1 MALSVRN
8 MIAGMSARE
17 RKLAAGMVAAMV
29 LVAVFLAAFF
39 VQTAI
44 GDIEEESE
52 LRAETLRYVS
62 LAGPKFK
69 EKQAEDASELRGRE
83 KPPPLRT
90 LVDGIVKKIG
100 MPDPDTKE
108 LPDQTR
114 DDAWTEY
121 GVEVAWREVSLEQL
135 TKFMEEVEGN
145 RRRFPI
151 AITRLEVR
159 KRRPGEDLF
168 DVTMAISTYEQL
180 EASAPADAETEKKP
194 KTEARR

>member
-17 RKLAAGMVAAMV
+17 KKMAAGMVAAMV
-29 LVAVFLAAFF
+29 LVGVFLAAFF

-44 GDIEEESE
+44 GDIEEEND
-52 LRAETLRYVS
+52 LRDETLRYVG
-62 LAGPKFK
+62 LMGPKFA
-69 EKQAEDASELRGRE
+69 EAQAEQLDAVRGQE

-90 LVDGIVKKIG
+90 LVDGVVNKIG

-108 LPDQTR
+108 LPDQSR
-114 DDAWTEY
+114 GDSWTEY
-121 GVEVAWREVSLEQL
+121 GVEVAWREVSLEQM

-159 KRRPGEDLF
+159 KRRPGEDIF
-168 DVTMAISTYEQL
+168 DVTMSISTFEKVD
-180 EASAPADAETEKKP
+180 EAAPAEGATGKP
-194 KTEARR
+194 ETEARR

>member
-1 MALSVRN
+1 MALSLRN

-17 RKLAAGMVAAMV
+17 RKMAAGMVAAMA

-44 GDIEEESE
+44 GDIEEENE
-52 LRAETLRYVS
+52 LRNETLRYVA
-62 LAGPKFK
+62 LMGPKF
-69 EKQAEDASELRGRE
+69 EETQADQRDVARGQE

-108 LPDQTR
+108 LPDQARADT
-114 DDAWTEY
+114 WTEH
-121 GVEVAWREVSLEQL
+121 GVEVAWREVSLQQM

-145 RRRFPI
+145 RRRFAI
-151 AITRLEVR
+151 AVTRLEVR
-159 KRRPGEDLF
+159 KRRPGEDAF
-168 DVTMAISTYEQL
+168 DVTMAISTYEKL
-180 EASAPADAETEKKP
+180 EAAAPARDAAG
-194 KTEARR
+194 KTEAEARR

>member
-17 RKLAAGMVAAMV
+17 RKMAAGMVAAMI
-29 LVAVFLAAFF
+29 LFAVFLAGFF

-44 GDIEEESE
+44 GDIEEENE
-52 LRAETLRYVS
+52 LRAETLRLVAV
-62 LAGPKFK
+62 AGPKF
-69 EKQAEDASELRGRE
+69 EEAQADQRDVARGQE

-90 LVDGIVKKIG
+90 LVDGVVKKIG

-108 LPDQTR
+108 LPDQSR
-114 DDAWTEY
+114 GDDWTEH
-121 GVEVAWREVSLEQL
+121 GVEVAWRQVSLEQF
-135 TKFMEEVEGN
+135 TRFMEEMEGN

-159 KRRPGEDLF
+159 KRRPGEDIF
-168 DVTMAISTYEQL
+168 DVTMSISTFEKVD
-180 EASAPADAETEKKP
+180 EAAPADGATGKP
-194 KTEARR
+194 ETEARR

>member
-1 MALSVRN
+1 

-17 RKLAAGMVAAMV
+17 KKMAAGMLAAMV

-44 GDIEEESE
+44 GDIEEENE
-52 LRAETLRYVS
+52 FREETLRYIA
-62 LAGPKFK
+62 LMGPKYQ
-69 EKQAEDASELRGRE
+69 EAQADQREAASGQE

-90 LVDGIVKKIG
+90 LVDGVVNKIG

-108 LPDQTR
+108 LPDQSR
-114 DDAWTEY
+114 GESWTEY

-135 TKFMEEVEGN
+135 TKFMEELEGN

-159 KRRPGEDLF
+159 KRRPGENIF
-168 DVTMAISTYEQL
+168 DVTMAISTYEKID
-180 EASAPADAETEKKP
+180 EAAPADAETGEP
-194 KTEARR
+194 ETEARR

>member
-17 RKLAAGMVAAMV
+17 RKMAAGMVAAMA

-44 GDIEEESE
+44 GDIEEENE
-52 LRAETLRYVS
+52 IRAETLRYVA
-62 LAGPKFK
+62 LMGPKF
-69 EKQAEDASELRGRE
+69 EEAQADQLDVARGQE

-90 LVDGIVKKIG
+90 LVDGVVKKIG

-108 LPDQTR
+108 LPDQSR
-114 DDAWTEY
+114 GDAWTEH
-121 GVEVAWREVSLEQL
+121 GVEVAWREVSLEQM

-151 AITRLEVR
+151 AVTRLEVR
-159 KRRPGEDLF
+159 KRRPGEDAF
-168 DVTMAISTYEQL
+168 DVTMAISTYEKL
-180 EASAPADAETEKKP
+180 EATSPAGNTTGKP
-194 KTEARR
+194 EAEARR

>member
-17 RKLAAGMVAAMV
+17 KKMAAGMVAAMV

-44 GDIEEESE
+44 GDIEEENE
-52 LRAETLRYVS
+52 IREETLRYVA
-62 LAGPKFK
+62 LEGPKFQ
-69 EKQAEDASELRGRE
+69 EAQADQRDVARGQE

-90 LVDGIVKKIG
+90 LVDGVVNKIG

-108 LPDQTR
+108 LPDQSR
-114 DDAWTEY
+114 GDSWTEY
-121 GVEVAWREVSLEQL
+121 GVEVAWREVSLEQF

-159 KRRPGEDLF
+159 KRRPGEDIF
-168 DVTMAISTYEQL
+168 DVTMAISTFEKL
-180 EASAPADAETEKKP
+180 DEVAPAGDATEKP
-194 KTEARR
+194 ETEARR